1 MEILFENRY
10 KMTKERF
17 MNWAKNPIKKNY
29 LIVLWLILMIITIY
43 MSITSIFNRD
53 IFFSAFYLFLTMFC
67 IYRGFFRTK
76 ILISKQFKVLAI
88 TQGVDRW
95 ERVIQFADCIT
106 VIDGITTTK
115 YKWSQIVKLID
126 NKDYLILT
134 LNNKLGLR
142 IEKDGFTKGTPD
154 SFLQFIISKYPS
166 IHLSIEK

>member
-10 KMTKERF
+10 KMTKKRF

-29 LIVLWLILMIITIY
+29 FVVLWLILMIITIF
-43 MSITSIFNRD
+43 MSITSFFNQD

-88 TQGVDRW
+88 TQGLDGW
-95 ERVIQFADCIT
+95 ERVIEFADCIT
-106 VIDGITTTK
+106 VIDGITTTQ

-126 NKDYLILT
+126 NKDYLILM

-154 SFLQFIISKYPS
+154 SFLQFIKSKYPS
-166 IHLSIEK
+166 IPLSTKK